1 MMSIVD
7 HIAILVDD
15 LKVAEEWYTEKLAGK
30 VTFRDS
36 KYIRMSVSNT
46 NIALIDKKHY
56 PHAHFGILVEKIE
69 DLPLELGEVVY
80 HRDGTTGVWNRMKQ
94 TVSVGNYLEYIWYSD
109 KQKEVFLDD

>member
-7 HIAILVDD
+7 HIAVLVDD
-15 LKVAEEWYTEKLAGK
+15 LEVAEEWYTEKLAGK

-80 HRDGTTGVWNRMKQ
+80 HRDGTTGVYVKDPF
-94 TVSVGNYLEYIWYSD
+94 GNYLEYILYSD
-109 KQKEVFLDD
+109 DQKGAFLSD